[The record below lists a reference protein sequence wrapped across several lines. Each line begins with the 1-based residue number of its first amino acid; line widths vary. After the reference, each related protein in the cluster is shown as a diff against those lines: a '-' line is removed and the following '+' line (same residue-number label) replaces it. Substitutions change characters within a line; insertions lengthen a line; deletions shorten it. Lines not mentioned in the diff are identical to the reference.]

1 MLQKLKNSLV
11 QQTMKNKLI
20 LNFFPQTGFKITETF
35 LSARNPA
42 KENENSNNINEVI
55 GPVLNFL
62 FYFILFFY
70 DKISQVQKITKK
82 H

>member
-1 MLQKLKNSLV
+1 MLQKLKNSFV

-55 GPVLNFL
+55 RPVLNFL
-62 FYFILFFY
+62 FFFLR
-70 DKISQVQKITKK
+70 
-82 H
+82 

>member
-55 GPVLNFL
+55 RPVLNFL
-62 FYFILFFY
+62 FFFFTIRFHKY
-70 DKISQVQKITKK
+70 KKAPKSTKK